1 MLVTWNGKF
10 VLKSESDISAINSLE
25 LNFLLVVLL
34 LDNLLSIAP
43 NCLPLPVRHLLLVSY
58 ITSVE

>member
-25 LNFLLVVLL
+25 LNFLLVVVL
-34 LDNLLSIAP
+34 LDNLLAP